1 MYICIYRYK
10 HELHLAAERERSIE
24 RSKSQMEL
32 DWQVM
37 NDLHYIDMYYL
48 SYMCMIYIVHSLPN
62 IVNLYLFM

>member
-37 NDLHYIDMYYL
+37 YYL